1 MHLKPVEQGKGLFW
15 SIALLAGL
23 YVMGCTASAAGTR
36 STQMEPPQELTNHF
50 LVIQDTQDGNVT
62 HAWTLNTGFNWRMHD
77 DMGEHQG
84 ELDSRLMLASR
95 RQRDCNQEHHEC
107 YRRCKKRK
115 PPYPYEYKQ
124 PSHSTYCRETCQE
137 EYMECLKATG
147 QYPVE
152 FVEFNGAV
160 DWLKRYRKEILVGT
174 VIVMAGVAFVV
185 VSAGAGVL
193 VLAPLVLT

>member
-1 MHLKPVEQGKGLFW
+1 MRLEFVEQGKGRFW
-15 SIALLAGL
+15 LIALFVGL
-23 YVMGCTASAAGTR
+23 CAMGCTASDARTR
-36 STQMEPPQELTNHF
+36 LTQVEPPQEFTNHY
-50 LVIQDTQDGNVT
+50 LVIQDTQDGNAT
-62 HAWTLNTGFNWRMHD
+62 HAWVLSTEF
-77 DMGEHQG
+77 EHWSEPG
-84 ELDSRLMLASR
+84 SRIMLASR

-147 QYPVE
+147 QYAVE
-152 FVEFNGAV
+152 FVELNRAI
-160 DWLKRYRKEILVGT
+160 DWLKRYRQEILVGT
-174 VIVMAGVAFVV
+174 VIVVAGVAFVV

-193 VLAPLVLT
+193 VLAPLAFT